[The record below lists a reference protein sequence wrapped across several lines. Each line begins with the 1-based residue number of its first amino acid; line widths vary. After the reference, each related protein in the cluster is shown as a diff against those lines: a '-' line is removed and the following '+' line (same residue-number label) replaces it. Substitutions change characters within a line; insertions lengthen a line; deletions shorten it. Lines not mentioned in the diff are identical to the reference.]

1 MLYCHV
7 ILTHCHKLSILL
19 TEVLTL
25 VSNERIPFTA
35 TMRMLLEIQAREGI
49 GKKERAALQSKSKVA
64 SQLPMLVPPIKA
76 LCKQICERTSTLTPN
91 LNIPQV
97 RT

>member
-1 MLYCHV
+1 MLHCHV

-19 TEVLTL
+19 MEVLTL

-64 SQLPMLVPPIKA
+64 SQLPHAYASYKGLM
-76 LCKQICERTSTLTPN
+76 
-91 LNIPQV
+91 
-97 RT
+97 